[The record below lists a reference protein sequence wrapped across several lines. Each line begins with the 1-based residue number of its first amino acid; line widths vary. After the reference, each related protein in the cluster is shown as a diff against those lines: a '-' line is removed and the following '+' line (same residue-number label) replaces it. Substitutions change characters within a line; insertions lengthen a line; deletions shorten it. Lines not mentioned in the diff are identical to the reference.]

1 MNKRTRIAL
10 LTPLLAGSLAAGPA
24 AAWAEAP
31 AEAPVAAPAAA
42 CFVEAAADPAKA
54 VVSGDGF
61 KKGKVFLDQTDG
73 AGGGNATV
81 GEDGK
86 FTSGEVAA
94 GKYRAFQEGGANVT
108 CLGGQQAQDAVNQ
121 RFINSER
128 TRGTKEGFTEGK
140 ALAQSGVCDAKP
152 QPKVRELQGLNPNAE
167 GAQKAKEAYTTA
179 YDTAFNAALKRYCT
193 D

>member
-24 AAWAEAP
+24 AAVAWAASP
-31 AEAPVAAPAAA
+31 AAAPAAA
-42 CFVEAAADPAKA
+42 CFVEVGADAAKA

-73 AGGGNATV
+73 AGGGSATV
-81 GEDGK
+81 GDDGK
-86 FTSGEVAA
+86 FTSGEVPA
-94 GKYRAFQEGGANVT
+94 GKYRAFQEGGASAN

-121 RFINSER
+121 RLIESER
-128 TRGTKEGFTEGK
+128 KRGTTEGFAEGK
-140 ALAQSGVCDAKP
+140 ALAESGACAAKP
-152 QPKVRELQGLNPNAE
+152 QPKARDLQGIAPNAE
-167 GAQKAKEAYTTA
+167 GVQKAKEAYTTA

>member
-24 AAWAEAP
+24 AAAAGAAAP
-31 AEAPVAAPAAA
+31 AAAPAAA

-73 AGGGNATV
+73 GGSGGATV
-81 GEDGK
+81 GDDGK
-86 FTSGEVAA
+86 FTSGEMPA
-94 GKYRAFQEGGANVT
+94 GKYRAFQEGGASAT

-121 RFINSER
+121 RLIASER
-128 TRGTKEGFTEGK
+128 ARGAQEGFTDGK
-140 ALAQSGVCDAKP
+140 ALAETGVCDAKP
-152 QPKVRELQGLNPNAE
+152 QPKVREPQGLVPNAE
-167 GAQKAKEAYTTA
+167 GVQKAKEAYTTA
-179 YDTAFNAALKRYCT
+179 YDTAFNSALKRYCT